1 MRYMFIISL
10 QVMRTDNSSA
20 LILETSNLMNI
31 NIFGE
36 YFRTSGQ
43 KTTRD
48 FGGEHSIPPPFLLC
62 PSQKTW
68 TAKSRERKV
77 LRLDFLNDHCSHY
90 NDDGDINASIEKA
103 SIGTEDDGEY
113 CEAAEDNPEKK
124 ENVADVEACKVGLSF
139 VK

>member
-10 QVMRTDNSSA
+10 QVMRIDNSSA

-31 NIFGE
+31 NLFGE

-62 PSQKTW
+62 PSQKNLDGNISGT
-68 TAKSRERKV
+68 KSATTG
-77 LRLDFLNDHCSHY
+77 FSQ
-90 NDDGDINASIEKA
+90 
-103 SIGTEDDGEY
+103 
-113 CEAAEDNPEKK
+113 
-124 ENVADVEACKVGLSF
+124 
-139 VK
+139 